1 MKLFISISTL
11 AYPYP
16 NVVRIYLGGRRGG
29 ELGEM
34 RVIICYYSYTV
45 LSTGRPASFPII
57 QKLPHLHSGSD
68 SKNRLY
74 CHWSFF
80 SCVFHPFL
88 NLSLSSS
95 VADPGC
101 LSRIRRFPS
110 RIPDP
115 YCLHPGSRIRI
126 KEFKY
131 FNPKKTKKK
140 GCSSRIRMLTF
151 YPSRIPDPGVK
162 KAPDPGS
169 ATLLSSLY
177 QCHWHFLSKILS
189 FSFMQSTTFHK
200 SYLRQLITVISRG
213 IGPSSFLVKV
223 TDLSQITMM
232 NYINTKANVVI

>member
-16 NVVRIYLGGRRGG
+16 NVVRIYLDGGGGG

-34 RVIICYYSYTV
+34 RVIIRYYSYTV
-45 LSTGRPASFPII
+45 LSFPII
-57 QKLPHLHSGSD
+57 QKLPLLHAGSD

-95 VADPGC
+95 VADPDPTFFHPG
-101 LSRIRRFPS
+101 S

-115 YCLHPGSRIRI
+115 NCLHPGSRIRI

-131 FNPKKTKKK
+131 FNPKKTKKWFLSSRK
-140 GCSSRIRMLTF
+140 FDLCCSSRIRMLTF

-169 ATLLSSLY
+169 GSATLLSSLY
-177 QCHWHFLSKILS
+177 QCH
-189 FSFMQSTTFHK
+189 
-200 SYLRQLITVISRG
+200 
-213 IGPSSFLVKV
+213 
-223 TDLSQITMM
+223 
-232 NYINTKANVVI
+232 